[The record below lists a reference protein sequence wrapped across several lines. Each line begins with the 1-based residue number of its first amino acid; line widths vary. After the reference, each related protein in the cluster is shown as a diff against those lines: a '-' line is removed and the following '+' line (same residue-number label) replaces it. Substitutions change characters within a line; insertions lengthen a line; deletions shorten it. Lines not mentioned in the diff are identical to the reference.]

1 MNQKTTDELFQHLSS
16 IRTEK
21 ALKEYTGYL
30 DTVCNY
36 QSFADY
42 LNDKIIEKGKSEAS
56 VIYTAQIQRNYGYQ
70 ILNGSKNPGRN
81 KVIALSLAV
90 NLSLDDTQRALT
102 LAGESIL
109 YSKNK
114 RDSIIIF
121 SIQKNLSVQET
132 NELLFEMDEAIL
144 Q

>member
-1 MNQKTTDELFQHLSS
+1 MDQKTTDELSQYLSS

-21 ALKEYTGYL
+21 DLKEYTGYL
-30 DTVCNY
+30 NTVCNY
-36 QSFADY
+36 QSFAGY
-42 LNDKIIEKGKSEAS
+42 LNAKIVEKGESVAS
-56 VIYTAQIQRNYGYQ
+56 VIHIAQIQRNYGYQ

-90 NLSLDDTQRALT
+90 KFSLDDTQRALT

-121 SIQKNLSVQET
+121 SIQKSLSVQET